1 MHAELK
7 WVPELR
13 RFRFLPSYALLW
25 LLQVTC
31 LALGSTK
38 VHLVRGNTVSKTNR
52 YPFFFLLVN
61 SRSLQHHAIADLK
74 QTGWGHTQTSYSM
87 LLWKMQMP
95 CPWYIKRG
103 LFLCRRVADLSNFI
117 KIRIRLFI
125 SMVPDYPRSRP
136 KNSFK
141 KTQKNFL
148 IFLNFFLLF
157 TVCTVLVWG
166 GILPTNHIFL
176 TLIFHKSNL
185 QKTWNFRDP
194 NT

>member
-1 MHAELK
+1 MLSWNEFQNCDASGFFRLMHFFGCYRWPASP
-7 WVPELR
+7 WGQP
-13 RFRFLPSYALLW
+13 RFTWWGA
-25 LLQVTC
+25 
-31 LALGSTK
+31 TK
-38 VHLVRGNTVSKTNR
+38 PAKPTGTR
-52 YPFFFLLVN
+52 FFFFSSIEIY

-87 LLWKMQMP
+87 LLWKRQMP
-95 CPWYIKRG
+95 CPWYIARG

-148 IFLNFFLLF
+148 IFLIFFSFLQYVLLYLSESEF
-157 TVCTVLVWG
+157 YQ
-166 GILPTNHIFL
+166 L
-176 TLIFHKSNL
+176 TIYF
-185 QKTWNFRDP
+185 
-194 NT
+194 

>member
-38 VHLVRGNTVSKTNR
+38 VHLVRGNKASKTNRYPFFFLLVNRDLQSKFATPRYSGPEANWVGGNTVSKTNR

-141 KTQKNFL
+141 K
-148 IFLNFFLLF
+148 
-157 TVCTVLVWG
+157 
-166 GILPTNHIFL
+166 
-176 TLIFHKSNL
+176 
-185 QKTWNFRDP
+185 KTF
-194 NT
+194 